1 MTTPAKAFNELAQ
14 LIKEAE
20 DERLWGNIQLDF
32 QGGKLVV
39 IRRTETRKIHHSYTE
54 DNQYERDKR

>member
-1 MTTPAKAFNELAQ
+1 MTVPAKTFNELAQ

-32 QGGKLVV
+32 QDGKLVV
-39 IRRTETRKIHHSYTE
+39 IRRTETRKIHHPYAE
-54 DNQYERDKR
+54 DNPYGRER